1 MWIRRV
7 FSYHSS
13 KLELL
18 LLSLSPEDR
27 RFRFS
32 GTVHDEAVCKYVH
45 NLQWRKICIYGM
57 YDRDGV
63 LVGAVELVP
72 TAAGTELAIQVG
84 PEHKRRG
91 IGRALM
97 SRAMVHAKLRGLG
110 KLQILCSADNAAMQH
125 LAHGVGMRLTR
136 EYGDVEGRVTVG
148 PATAADYMAA
158 TWYRVDATIGPSLVW
173 AGGTLSR
180 YRRAIR
186 AINLRQPLPGPALD
200 APVVKSPPDGRN
212 PPATGRSSL

>member
-7 FSYHSS
+7 FSYDSS

-18 LLSLSPEDR
+18 LFSLTPQDR
-27 RFRFS
+27 HFRFS
-32 GTVHDEAVCKYVH
+32 GAVHDDAIRKYVA
-45 NLQWRKICIYGM
+45 NLQWRKLCIYGM
-57 YDRDGV
+57 FDRNGV

-72 TAAGTELAIQVG
+72 TGAGTELAIQVS

-110 KLQILCSADNAAMQH
+110 KLQILCSADNSAMQH
-125 LAHGVGMRLTR
+125 LARGVGMRLTR

-148 PATAADYMAA
+148 RATAADYMAA
-158 TWYRVDATIGPSLVW
+158 TWCRVDATIGPSLVW
-173 AGGTLSR
+173 AGGTISR
-180 YRRAIR
+180 YRRAFR
-186 AINLRQPLPGPALD
+186 AIRPRTDQMSHGTSAISPKLPQP
-200 APVVKSPPDGRN
+200 GRDTHAN
-212 PPATGRSSL
+212 